1 MQSIIKHLLAVLG
14 LLFTLAACTAAPVL
28 PTATATRPGNLT
40 PYPSA
45 TASITPSPTSG
56 DTPTPLPSPTP
67 TPITYT
73 VKKGDDLYG
82 IAIRFK
88 VSLQDL
94 LAANPTVTPNLMSVG
109 TVLIIP
115 ASAGAAPTV
124 PVEELVP
131 TPVGLDLGTPNCLPE
146 ASGGVWCFLPVT
158 NRESFAVENVT
169 AVLSIVDAAGVQ
181 LPAQTVYPLLNLLA
195 PGATLPLLAFLPA
208 PVALPLQASAEL
220 ASAVPV
226 PDNPVRYLA
235 LAKPSPQ
242 IQIAADGLSAA
253 VSIRLSLAV
262 STAQASQIWLLAVAY
277 DVAGRMVGV
286 RRWESPSPL
295 GAKGSLE
302 AALTLYSAGDP
313 ITRVE
318 ILTEARP

>member
-1 MQSIIKHLLAVLG
+1 MQLKFKYLMAMSCLAIALS
-14 LLFTLAACTAAPVL
+14 ACTAAPVL
-28 PTATATRPGNLT
+28 PTATATLPGQLT

-45 TASITPSPTSG
+45 TASITPSPTSA

-124 PVEELVP
+124 PVAELVP
-131 TPVGLDLGTPNCLPE
+131 TPVGLDLGTPNCLAE

-169 AVLSIVDAAGVQ
+169 AVLSIADATGVQ
-181 LPAQTVYPLLNLLA
+181 LPAQIAYPLLNRLA
-195 PGATLPLLAFLPA
+195 PGVTMPLLAFLPA
-208 PVALPLQASAEL
+208 PVALPLEASAEL

-226 PDNPVRYLA
+226 PVSPVRYLT
-235 LAKPSPQ
+235 LSETQPQ

-253 VSIRLSLAV
+253 VSANLALAD
-262 STAQASQIWLLAVAY
+262 STVQARQVWLLAVAY
-277 DVAGRMVGV
+277 DAAGRMVGV
-286 RRWESPSPL
+286 RRWESPSSL
-295 GAKGSLE
+295 GANGSLE
-302 AALTLYSAGDP
+302 ATLTVYSAGDP
-313 ITRVE
+313 IIRVE